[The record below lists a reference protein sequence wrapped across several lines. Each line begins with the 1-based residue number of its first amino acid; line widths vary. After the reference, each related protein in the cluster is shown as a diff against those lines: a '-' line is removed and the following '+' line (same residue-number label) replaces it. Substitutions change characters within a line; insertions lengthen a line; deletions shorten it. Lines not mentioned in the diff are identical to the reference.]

1 MTFPRKLVKDNE
13 IFVLWVL
20 FLILFPY
27 LILRSIYT
35 PILHDEIATFYYYIQ
50 TGIYFPPE
58 AHWDA
63 NNHILNSML
72 SNWSFQIFGSEP
84 WALRLPNVLSY
95 PFFYWFSWKLV
106 NSIKHQGIK
115 WTSFLALVM
124 CHYMFEYFGETRGY
138 GISMAFMIMGYYF
151 AQCYFKSSKFGWSL
165 VAMLSLFLAFAAN
178 LTIIYNYLMV
188 LTLLCAAILIQAK
201 NMKTRILEVSFLF
214 LFSGIIAVPLV
225 QFSFDLKERGAL
237 YYGGKSS
244 FIEYTLSTLSDL
256 ILGSKHPLVIGLIIF
271 LSVLIFILTLKNLYE
286 NRTRL
291 LRVLLEEK
299 LFYAL
304 LLFGSLA
311 AIFATRYLLD
321 VNFPEDR
328 TALYLYPLMILSLAW
343 TLDKSNW
350 KPNLTQ
356 PVLSVLMAYIPIYF
370 LVKIDIHEASF
381 AMDERAPQE
390 FFNYVKETSRGDLF
404 KPSVGGYHT
413 QNLCWYY
420 MNYQAGGE
428 QNAMVYNSFPDT
440 VCDFQ
445 IVNMRVNLPNGY
457 LNLYQKINEEPIN
470 ELNLYRRKTP
480 FKRVLIEEKKSVT
493 NWSHRRDEYFNL
505 LEYEVQR
512 QDKNHP
518 LLLEVSG
525 ILHAPHSPFYGKLII
540 SQKDKNWVEISQ
552 EGLVF
557 NWLRYYWNDDTKRFH
572 QVLVLPNLNES
583 AHYVQVYVWN
593 IHAKPFLVKDT
604 DLRLFRLE

>member
-1 MTFPRKLVKDNE
+1 MTYPRKLVKDNE

-151 AQCYFKSSKFGWSL
+151 SQCYFKSLKFGWSL
-165 VAMLSLFLAFAAN
+165 VAMFSLFLAFAAN

-188 LTLLCAAILIQAK
+188 LTWLCAAILIQAK

-356 PVLSVLMAYIPIYF
+356 RVLSVLMAYIPIYF

-512 QDKNHP
+512 LDKNHP